1 MLARQ
6 DTELDRQGWLLLA
19 LDLLAMAVVV
29 WIVSV
34 MLASDPAGYAAI
46 VLAAGGVLAVMAA
59 FVTGARSASD

>member
-6 DTELDRQGWLLLA
+6 DSDLDRQGWLLLA
-19 LDLLAMAVVV
+19 LDLLAVAVVI

-34 MLASDPAGYAAI
+34 MLASDVAGYAAI

-59 FVTGARSASD
+59 FVAGARSTSR